1 MRPAFTVAT
10 VRAAEERLL
19 EQQSHEDQLMKL
31 AAAAVAETA
40 WVMLE
45 AQPGT
50 VLVLAGS
57 GGNGGDGLYAGA
69 VLAERGVTVHALVP
83 ERCHEEALTAF
94 RAAGGTVL
102 SADALPNG
110 SASSG
115 STLLIDAIAGLGSA
129 RGLSG
134 AALSRCR

>member
-1 MRPAFTVAT
+1 
-10 VRAAEERLL
+10 
-19 EQQSHEDQLMKL
+19 MKL

-83 ERCHEEALTAF
+83 ERCHE
-94 RAAGGTVL
+94 
-102 SADALPNG
+102 
-110 SASSG
+110 
-115 STLLIDAIAGLGSA
+115 
-129 RGLSG
+129 GLSLRSVPPV
-134 AALSRCR
+134 ARSFLPTRCRQAAHCLSTPSPASAPPVA

>member
-1 MRPAFTVAT
+1 
-10 VRAAEERLL
+10 
-19 EQQSHEDQLMKL
+19 MKL